1 MKSAAVSRM
10 GKMMRD
16 RRLASGVVLAAIAML
31 SALGAFLLV
40 ENFAVLKSLDHFV
53 QDWEI
58 SRLARTMPTD
68 PEITIVAIKEETL
81 KRFPYRSPLD
91 RAFLS
96 DLLVKI
102 AAAKPKVI
110 GLDFLLD
117 DPTEP
122 AKDEKLRKTIASLD
136 VPLVVAYSEE
146 HANVTPDQLAYL
158 RAFVPPSRRALPN
171 LAKDQQGTVRWVYP
185 GAEDAQGRYILGFE
199 RAIAA
204 HAGIKT
210 PKAQVPVVWTR
221 APANESSYFPELN
234 AEIAGIFPPQTF
246 TGKIVLIGSDLSL
259 VDRHRTPFVAAS
271 DEGILPG
278 IVVHAYGVS
287 TLLHPD
293 WSPYTGWKTTLA
305 IALLLSTIGAILGL
319 LNFHLLPRIAALV
332 VLLAGFW
339 VAAVFLYWSANTI
352 IDLLAP
358 SLAMIVSFSAMD
370 SLTGRDAR
378 KQRQFIQGAFS
389 RYVSPKVVEALIAD
403 PARMSLEGE
412 RREMTYLFTDVANFT
427 TMSEKVDSKELA
439 QLLNAYFEG
448 VTAVVL
454 RHSGMVDKFIGD
466 AVFAIFNA
474 PVDLP
479 NHAGLAVRCA
489 LEIDDFCE
497 AFRKKQNAAGIDLGI
512 TRVGVHTGTAVIGN
526 FGSASRFNYTA
537 QGDAVNTAAR
547 LEGLNKQLGTRVC
560 VSGDTKNLC
569 WDMQFRP
576 IASVVLKGKGKAV
589 EVWEP
594 LREGALTAGWLD
606 RYGSAFAQLREAPE
620 EALAL
625 LGELDHESP
634 GDPCVRFHMRRL
646 REGLKGA
653 DLVMTEK

>member
-1 MKSAAVSRM
+1 MNSVVVSRI
-10 GKMMRD
+10 GKFVRD
-16 RRLASGVVLAAIAML
+16 RRLASLFALAAIAVVAAFI
-31 SALGAFLLV
+31 SAA
-40 ENFAVLKSLDHFV
+40 AVDRFMVLTSADRFIR
-53 QDWEI
+53 DWEV
-58 SRLARTMPTD
+58 SFLAQPKPLEPD
-68 PEITIVAIKEETL
+68 IVIVAIQEDTL
-81 KRFPYRSPLD
+81 KLFPYRSPLD

-96 DLLVKI
+96 GLLTKI

-110 GLDFLLD
+110 GLDYLFD
-117 DPTEP
+117 QPTEA
-122 AKDEKLRKTIASLD
+122 AKDDRLRATIAALK
-136 VPLVVAYSEE
+136 VPLVVSYTDNPSL
-146 HANVTPDQLAYL
+146 VTPDQLSYL

-171 LAKDQQGTVRWVYP
+171 TAKDQFGTVRWVYP
-185 GAEDAQGRYILGFE
+185 GAKDRFGHFVTGF
-199 RAIAA
+199 APAVAA
-204 HAGIKT
+204 YAGKK
-210 PKAQVPVVWTR
+210 PPDVPVPIVWTR
-221 APANESSYFPELN
+221 PPVGEQSSFLELH
-234 AEIAGIFPPQTF
+234 AQVAGVFPPQTF
-246 TGKIVLIGSDLSL
+246 KDKIVLVGSDVTLE
-259 VDRHRTPFVAAS
+259 DRHRTPFVAMS
-271 DEGILPG
+271 DKGILPG
-278 IVVHAYGVS
+278 IVVHAYAVS
-287 TLLHPD
+287 TLLHNEH
-293 WSPYTGWKTTLA
+293 SPYTGWWVTFGVALVLA
-305 IALLLSTIGAILGL
+305 GLGAMLGM
-319 LNFHLLPRIAALV
+319 LNFHLLPRIAALIGI
-332 VLLAGFW
+332 LALFW
-339 VAAVFLYWSANTI
+339 LFGGALYIYGNTI
-352 IDLLAP
+352 IGLLAP
-358 SLAMIVSFSAMD
+358 SLAMILGFSAMD

-427 TMSEKVDSKELA
+427 TMSEKVDSRELA

-448 VTAVVL
+448 VTSVVL

-479 NHAGLAVRCA
+479 DHAGHAVRCA

-497 AFRKKQNAAGIDLGI
+497 SFRKKQNAAGIDLGI

-526 FGSASRFNYTA
+526 FGSTSRFNYTA

-560 VSGDTKNLC
+560 VSGDTRHRC
-569 WDMQFRP
+569 FDMAFRP

-594 LREGALTAGWLD
+594 LREGALAPQRLD
-606 RYGSAFAQLREAPE
+606 RYQAAFELLHAAPD

-625 LGELDHESP
+625 FGELDHESP

-646 REGLKGA
+646 REGLRGT